1 MPKIIAVVNQKG
13 GVGKTTTTINVCAYL
28 ASQYPILL
36 VDLDSQ
42 ANATASL
49 GIDMSQ
55 RQSIHDVLVQGTKAK
70 DVILETSVPQLFVLP
85 SSPSLVAAELQ
96 LAALMGREF
105 KLRRALQEL
114 GDTYRYTFID
124 CPPALSLLTLNA
136 LAAAQRVMV
145 PVQCEYLSLEGL
157 SELLTTIEL
166 VQMNLN
172 PQLELGGIIMTMY
185 DPRTALSKQ
194 VVDEVRNHFPSTF
207 KTVIPRNVR
216 VAEAPSHGMP
226 LVAFAPDSPGAVAY
240 KALAVEIGQAL
251 ERG

>member
-1 MPKIIAVVNQKG
+1 MSKIVAVTNQKG

-28 ASQYPILL
+28 AQGAPTLL

-49 GIDMSQ
+49 GVVVGD
-55 RQSIHDVLVQGTKAK
+55 RPSIHDVLVQGTKIQ
-70 DVILETSVPQLFVLP
+70 DVLLETPVPQLCLLP
-85 SSPSLVAAELQ
+85 SSPQLVAAELQ
-96 LAALMGREF
+96 LAPMMGREF
-105 KLRRALQEL
+105 KLRKALQDL
-114 GDTYRYTFID
+114 GNHYAYIFID

-136 LAAAQRVMV
+136 LAAAHRVMV
-145 PVQCEYLSLEGL
+145 PVQAEYLALEGL

-185 DPRTALSKQ
+185 DYRTSLSRQ
-194 VVDEVRNHFPSTF
+194 ITEEVRNHFPATF

-216 VAEAPSHGMP
+216 VAEAPSHGLPM
-226 LVAFAPDSPGAVAY
+226 ASYAPDSPGARAY
-240 KALAVEIGQAL
+240 KELTEEVRVAL
-251 ERG
+251 EK